1 MLNFKKLSTA
11 ALTLTLLAMPAVG
24 NAAKSEPTVTKSAL
38 STETEIAKPAA
49 PYIQRA
55 PKDGVFKVVVLG
67 DSLADGL
74 YAGLRRLNKG
84 NEAIAIKKKSKV
96 NTGLVRT
103 DRYNWNKG
111 AKKIARS
118 GKYEVAVVLLG
129 LNDLQSIREKGK
141 AHHFQQKGWVARYEK
156 RLETLISDL
165 KAANLAIYWV
175 GIPITSPKKYQKE
188 YAYMNNFYRNAAEKH
203 GIRYVD
209 TWSGLQAKNG
219 SYTPYWRDEKG
230 KRHNIRNRDGV
241 HFTPDGYMVFAGFLN
256 DVLQKDIK
264 EVTKEQAAKQ

>member
-1 MLNFKKLSTA
+1 MLNIKNLSVAVA
-11 ALTLTLLAMPAVG
+11 AASIFVMPG
-24 NAAKSEPTVTKSAL
+24 SGLAAKSEPVTPKSAL
-38 STETEIAKPAA
+38 ATEATSAKPAE
-49 PYIQRA
+49 PYIKRT

-74 YAGLRRLNKG
+74 YAGLRRLNKD
-84 NEAIAIKKKSKV
+84 NDAIAIKKKSKV

-111 AKKIARS
+111 TKKIARS
-118 GKYEVAVVLLG
+118 GKFQVAVVLLG

-141 AHHFQQKGWVARYEK
+141 AHHFQQKGWVERYEK
-156 RLETLISDL
+156 RLEAMITDL
-165 KAANLAIYWV
+165 KAANLAVYWV
-175 GIPITSPKKYQKE
+175 SIPITSPKRYQKE
-188 YAYMNNFYRNAAEKH
+188 YAYMNTFYRKAAEKH

-219 SYTPYWRDEKG
+219 SYTPYWRDKNG
-230 KRHNIRNRDGV
+230 KKHNIRNRDGV

-256 DVLQKDIK
+256 DVLQKDISA
-264 EVTKEQAAKQ
+264 VTNKQAAKQ

>member
-1 MLNFKKLSTA
+1 MFCLKKLSA
-11 ALTLTLLAMPAVG
+11 AAMAVSFLVVPMTG
-24 NAAKSEPTVTKSAL
+24 NAAKTEQAATTSSL
-38 STETEIAKPAA
+38 STEAENPAPA
-49 PYIQRA
+49 VPYIQRA
-55 PKDGVFKVVVLG
+55 PKDGVFKIVVLG

-84 NEAIAIKKKSKV
+84 NEAVAIKKKSKV
-96 NTGLVRT
+96 NTGLVRR

-111 AKKIARS
+111 AKKIART

-141 AHHFQQKGWVARYEK
+141 AHHFQQKGWVERYEK
-156 RLETLISDL
+156 RLEAMIADL

-175 GIPITSPKKYQKE
+175 GIPITSPKRYQKE
-188 YAYMNNFYRNAAEKH
+188 YAYMNGFYQKAAEKH

-209 TWSGLQAKNG
+209 TWSGLQGKNG
-219 SYTPYWRDEKG
+219 SYTPYWRDENG
-230 KRHNIRNRDGV
+230 KKHNIRNRDGV
-241 HFTPDGYMVFAGFLN
+241 HFTPDGYMVFASFLN

-264 EVTKEQAAKQ
+264 EVTEQQAAKQ